1 MRVPP
6 PLHRRC
12 RWTRVLAARARQV
25 LAIDPAA
32 LQPEVLALPSVV
44 HLRQKAEEAILTMEP
59 HGVREGACDLV
70 VCDANLDAL
79 LTCRAL
85 LMPMAPLLAP
95 GAGLVLTL
103 KLPRRCSAGRVA
115 AIASDCEV
123 LLRPAFEAVRVE
135 HLFANTGNERTLL
148 AHRRA
153 QQAA

>member
-1 MRVPP
+1 M
-6 PLHRRC
+6 
-12 RWTRVLAARARQV
+12 LAARARQV

-32 LQPEVLALPSVV
+32 LQPEVLALPSVT
-44 HLRQKAEEAILTMEP
+44 HLRQKAEEAILTMES
-59 HGVREGACDLV
+59 HGVREGVCDLV

-79 LTCRAL
+79 LICREL

-148 AHRRA
+148 ARRRA
-153 QQAA
+153 PAA

>member
-1 MRVPP
+1 
-6 PLHRRC
+6 
-12 RWTRVLAARARQV
+12 VLAARARRV

-32 LQPEVLALPSVV
+32 LQPEVLALPNVT
-44 HLRQKAEEAILTMEP
+44 HLCQKAEEAGPELEAQ

-79 LTCRAL
+79 LICRAL

-123 LLRPAFEAVRVE
+123 LLRPAFEGVRVE

-148 AHRRA
+148 ARRRA
-153 QQAA
+153 PPA